1 MSSKTL
7 PLLPTEKAATYRR
20 SLQAVVCDQS
30 NQMSHSLC
38 LPHST
43 QTHPQ
48 APKATSVAVLSATT
62 KDLKSIS
69 PGFTSKARPP
79 LSLNQDFGHAVA
91 IHDVPAVNRMDHL
104 PRQSLAILPMN
115 LSNTIY
121 QQYTNCHTQ
130 NVIYLITC
138 DKCQEQYVGETG
150 NSIHTRAY
158 QHRSDVT
165 VGNKNIP
172 TVRHFKRCG
181 RENMKLTVIE
191 KLRSTDQYTRRARE
205 EYWINK

>member
-7 PLLPTEKAATYRR
+7 PLLPTEKVATYRR

-48 APKATSVAVLSATT
+48 SLNATSVAVLSATK

-69 PGFTSKARPP
+69 PVFTSKARPP

-91 IHDVPAVNRMDHL
+91 IHDVPAENHMDHL

-115 LSNTIY
+115 LLYCYIVIFYSICLFVFCLFFSCQFPEY
-121 QQYTNCHTQ
+121 FSVLFLFRILLY
-130 NVIYLITC
+130 VIYIVHHCT
-138 DKCQEQYVGETG
+138 T
-150 NSIHTRAY
+150 SPRALNC
-158 QHRSDVT
+158 V
-165 VGNKNIP
+165 
-172 TVRHFKRCG
+172 
-181 RENMKLTVIE
+181 
-191 KLRSTDQYTRRARE
+191 ARE
-205 EYWINK
+205 LM